1 MLRYLT
7 QRLAWTLIVLLG
19 VSAITFALVFA
30 MPGDPAQALVGGR
43 ASKDS
48 IEQVRRQYGLDQPIY
63 VQYASY
69 MGRLLRGDMGDSFY
83 FRQPVAQALLARFPA
98 TAALAG
104 AIMLVAVLIGIPLGV
119 IGALKSN
126 TALDR
131 GLMVAQLL
139 AISMPSFFFG
149 LLLLYLFAFQ
159 LKLVPVG
166 GYGGLSH
173 MILPTLS
180 VALPWSGWYAIVLR
194 SNMLDAI
201 STDYV
206 RTAYAKGL
214 GRRSAALRH
223 MLPNAILPVLT
234 MVGMD
239 LAGLLTG
246 IALVEYIFNWPGIG
260 WQTLQAARRLDVPM
274 IMGSVLFGALI
285 VGLANLAVDL
295 LYTALDPRVRLN
307 H

>member
-1 MLRYLT
+1 
-7 QRLAWTLIVLLG
+7 
-19 VSAITFALVFA
+19 
-30 MPGDPAQALVGGR
+30 
-43 ASKDS
+43 
-48 IEQVRRQYGLDQPIY
+48 
-63 VQYASY
+63 
-69 MGRLLRGDMGDSFY
+69 MGRLLRGDLGDSFY

-98 TAALAG
+98 TATLAV
-104 AIMLVAVLIGIPLGV
+104 AIILVAIVIGIPLGA

-131 GLMVAQLL
+131 GLMIIQLL

-149 LLLLYLFAFQ
+149 LLLIYLFAFQ
-159 LKLVPVG
+159 FKLLPVG
-166 GYGGLSH
+166 GYGSWRHL
-173 MILPTLS
+173 ILPTLS

-214 GRRSAALRH
+214 SQRSAALRH
-223 MLPNAILPVLT
+223 MLPNAILPVVT
-234 MVGMD
+234 MVGLDM
-239 LAGLLTG
+239 AGLLTG

-260 WQTLQAARRLDVPM
+260 WQTLQAAQRLDVPM

-285 VGLANLAVDL
+285 IGLANLVVDL
-295 LYTALDPRVRLN
+295 LYTLLDPQVRLRA
-307 H
+307 